1 MSKRES
7 FNDTIVRVCAEHYK
21 ATVEDVRSDSRS
33 YQHGAV
39 QARFM
44 VCWIL
49 RRHYGLTYEQ
59 IAKHLKRGDHTTV
72 LYAVR
77 KMDDFFSV
85 YADLRNDRKE
95 IMDRLNIKTLFD

>member
-1 MSKRES
+1 MNKRES
-7 FNDTIVRVCAEHYK
+7 FNDTIIRVCAEHYK
-21 ATVEDVRSDSRS
+21 ASIEDVCSDSRS

-49 RRHYGLTYEQ
+49 RRHYRLTYEQ

-85 YADLRNDRKE
+85 YADLRNDRKD